1 MLHYIPINEPEESN
15 LLSIELVLARR
26 SCSFVLFFLMVRLSK
41 IHLHCC
47 YAKLTMQYY
56 IIFKTII

>member
-1 MLHYIPINEPEESN
+1 MLHYIPINEPEKSN

-47 YAKLTMQYY
+47 YAKLVKESH
-56 IIFKTII
+56 IG